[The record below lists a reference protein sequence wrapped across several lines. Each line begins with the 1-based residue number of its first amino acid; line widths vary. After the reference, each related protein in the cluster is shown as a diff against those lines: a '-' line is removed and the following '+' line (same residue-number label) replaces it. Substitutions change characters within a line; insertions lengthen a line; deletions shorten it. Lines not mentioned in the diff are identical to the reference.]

1 MWVKAG
7 KWFKEIVKDYDR
19 FMVKY
24 TTSGQAQPDFHGY
37 VEGKNHVHYYCLF
50 IEKKPET
57 HKSLTLVLN
66 DELFSELTKKLGT
79 TEGKKDSSSTK
90 KLKATQVV
98 LQAVADSMTDSMTDR
113 LLDSRSH
120 QMKRDEKMSLDN
132 EIGQIHMNLLK
143 LPPDASGDPARVH
156 FNTQLENNTCRIRV
170 LEKYFNENNS
180 PTRK

>member
-1 MWVKAG
+1 VKAG
-7 KWFKEIVKDYDR
+7 KWFKEIVKDCDR

-24 TTSGQAQPDFHGY
+24 TTSGQAQPDFHDY
-37 VEGKNHVHYYCLF
+37 VEGKNHVYYYRLF
-50 IEKKPET
+50 IEEKPET
-57 HKSLTLVLN
+57 HKSLTSVLK
-66 DELFSELTKKLGT
+66 DELFSESTKKLGT

-98 LQAVADSMTDSMTDR
+98 LQAVADSMTDR

-143 LPPDASGDPARVH
+143 LPPDASGDPASALQH
-156 FNTQLENNTCRIRV
+156 TT
-170 LEKYFNENNS
+170 
-180 PTRK
+180 TREQYMLD